1 MEETVQLPP
10 DRNMLLLCFTP
21 AYNAIPQRVLKRLK
35 EQGLHFRGFPRH
47 TVNKISRKAQ
57 LRANLAVGTAEGGV
71 CLGKMDRS
79 EG

>member
-1 MEETVQLPP
+1 MEKTVQLPP

-21 AYNAIPQRVLKRLK
+21 AYNVIPQRVLKRLK

-47 TVNKISRKAQ
+47 TGKILRKAQ
-57 LRANLAVGTAEGGV
+57 LRANLAVGTAEGCV